1 MDDEES
7 TINSVLER
15 LIKVRDEGKSR
26 VVELTKI
33 NEDNKKT
40 QITNANPTISPLV
53 FAHEEFS
60 CAENVPLNRANL
72 RTLEGIILEMAQAP
86 LILTSMADCGK
97 QDAAVV
103 WDPIPGNPVA
113 SFSGEVVSPGTLTVS
128 NGIIFSAVHRKPIIQ
143 AWSFRSN
150 SSSKRISTKGPVNA
164 LAFSDDGSFMYVAIE
179 KSVYVYQTCGGCLI
193 AILEASH
200 MAPIGALTVSQA
212 RLHSA
217 LPLPLLLSSDTSGLV
232 ACWPALLSPDDNFNI
247 GNTDSSESSKSHH
260 NPLWYVVQASR
271 GLTACAFVADGRMV
285 ACAGT
290 DGLKLFA
297 SETGKLLHSTLLE
310 SLPLLCICALPQDD
324 RYIFAGTDN
333 GILHSVWLRES
344 MNPAS
349 YEVSLRRCFTD
360 SELSSTEKAITGVC
374 ASPIDCGF
382 PLLVVSTRGCLVEV
396 LRQDSTLMRLQS
408 FSLFPSV
415 GAAPR
420 LTGIMLVPRP
430 SWLLDAQSTSVGERS
445 TDNMRTKGR
454 DALDTIQ
461 PIKRHVGWQPDD
473 TLYIQLSN
481 NKRHRMARHYLEDV
495 YHDAFPRSKVTLP
508 TVYAT
513 NKTTN
518 NFNKAADEASD
529 VGPEYSTE
537 LSALKREK
545 EALQARNG
553 ELMRI
558 LVANCLHY

>member
-1 MDDEES
+1 MVNEES

-26 VVELTKI
+26 VVELTMI
-33 NEDNKKT
+33 NEENKKA
-40 QITNANPTISPLV
+40 QLYIIYSDLI
-53 FAHEEFS
+53 
-60 CAENVPLNRANL
+60 VP
-72 RTLEGIILEMAQAP
+72 GIFLEMAQAP
-86 LILTSMADCGK
+86 LILTSISDCGK
-97 QDAAVV
+97 QDAVVV

-113 SFSGEVVSPGTLTVS
+113 SFNGEVVSPGTLAVS
-128 NGIIFSAVHRKPIIQ
+128 NGVIFSAVSRKPLIQ

-150 SSSKRISTKGPVNA
+150 SSFKRITTKGPVNA
-164 LAFSDDGSFMYVAIE
+164 LAFSDDAYFMYVAIE
-179 KSVYVYQTCGGCLI
+179 KSVYVYQTCSGCLI
-193 AILEASH
+193 AILEGSH
-200 MAPIGALTVSQA
+200 MAPIDALIVSQA

-217 LPLPLLLSSDTSGLV
+217 LPLPLLLSSDTSGLL

-247 GNTDSSESSKSHH
+247 GKTGSSESSKSYHK
-260 NPLWYVVQASR
+260 PLWYVVQASR

-297 SETGKLLHSTLLE
+297 SETGKLFYSTLLE
-310 SLPLLCICALPQDD
+310 SQPLLCICALPQDD

-333 GILHSVWLRES
+333 GILHSVWLRDPMDPS
-344 MNPAS
+344 S
-349 YEVSLRRCFTD
+349 YQVSLRRCFTD
-360 SELSSTEKAITGVC
+360 SECSSTEKAIISVC

-396 LRQDSTLMRLQS
+396 LRQDSTLMRLQC
-408 FSLFPSV
+408 FSLSPST
-415 GAAPR
+415 GIAPR

-430 SWLLDAQSTSVGERS
+430 SWLLDAQSTSVGEKS
-445 TDNMRTKGR
+445 TDNIRTRDR

-461 PIKRHVGWQPDD
+461 PIKRYVGWQPDD
-473 TLYIQLSN
+473 ILHIQLSN
-481 NKRHRMARHYLEDV
+481 NKRHRLAKPYLEDV

-508 TVYAT
+508 TVYAPT
-513 NKTTN
+513 KATI
-518 NFNKAADEASD
+518 NFNKAADGAIGD
-529 VGPEYSTE
+529 GAEYSTE
-537 LSALKREK
+537 LLALKSEN

-558 LVANCLHY
+558 LAANCLHY